1 MSKISVVMGSTSDW
15 PTVKEGCAILD
26 QFGVAYDKQV
36 ISAHRM
42 PQEMFDFAKQAAG
55 KGTKVI
61 IAGAKNA
68 ALLALEI
75 LGTTDPAIQARIVA
89 YRQQMHDQSVESSAD
104 LD

>member
-42 PQEMFDFAKQAAG
+42 PQEMFDFAKQAAATRDRG
-55 KGTKVI
+55 
-61 IAGAKNA
+61 AGADQGPGRDG
-68 ALLALEI
+68 L
-75 LGTTDPAIQARIVA
+75 PAFDRADAGRNSGG
-89 YRQQMHDQSVESSAD
+89 HDGD
-104 LD
+104 RGGRG

>member
-61 IAGAKNA
+61 IACAGGAA
-68 ALLALEI
+68 HL
-75 LGTTDPAIQARIVA
+75 LGTTDPAIQAQIVA

>member
-26 QFGVAYDKQV
+26 QFGWPTTSRSFPPTG
-36 ISAHRM
+36 I

-61 IAGAKNA
+61 IACAGGAA
-68 ALLALEI
+68 HLR
-75 LGTTDPAIQARIVA
+75 GWWPPTPATRDRGAGA
-89 YRQQMHDQSVESSAD
+89 
-104 LD
+104 